1 MSVQIVDTPF
11 PAYHNQ
17 SDIPNL
23 SPNPISLLSE
33 YGIKP
38 LAPSDTEESLGT
50 DTPDRSKPVSDKYTF
65 ENSSNK
71 SIKYTLPSTPDIPF
85 NQQIFLPTC
94 QPETSDAT
102 QAYYLNPVCLLTNPP
117 DDVSEPQISPPVTL
131 ITPLNLNQT
140 SSDNIQTKKIVDAP
154 PSIMKR
160 QSDPTSL
167 EKKRRH
173 QREQKRERYQNDPE
187 FAERQRQ
194 RMRERIKSPG
204 YLMRQQERLRERRK
218 NPAYAE
224 RQNKLRRERQ
234 KERYQ
239 NDPAFAEREK
249 KRSRE
254 QRMQRRKNQ
263 GIRYPG
269 SSS

>member
-23 SPNPISLLSE
+23 SPDPIILLSE

-38 LAPSDTEESLGT
+38 LAPSDTEESFGT
-50 DTPDRSKPVSDKYTF
+50 DTPDRSKPVSDQYTLA
-65 ENSSNK
+65 NSGDK

-85 NQQIFLPTC
+85 TQQIFLPMC
-94 QPETSDAT
+94 QPETSEAT
-102 QAYYLNPVCLLTNPP
+102 QAYHLNPVYLLINPP
-117 DDVSEPQISPPVTL
+117 DDVSEPQMSPPATV

-140 SSDNIQTKKIVDAP
+140 SSDNIQAKKMVDAP

-167 EKKRRH
+167 EKKRKR

-218 NPAYAE
+218 NPAYAK
-224 RQNKLRRERQ
+224 RQNKLRSERQ
-234 KERYQ
+234 KARYQ

-254 QRMQRRKNQ
+254 QRIQRRKKSGN
-263 GIRYPG
+263 
-269 SSS
+269 